1 MLDYAVKISENW
13 SLLTDADK
21 TKYFKLSLN
30 DKVRYQDEMQQLT
43 DNSRSDALCNAILKG
58 IVEGATE
65 KDGITGNTLSILLG
79 QPGGKTCR

>member
-30 DKVRYQDEMQQLT
+30 DKVRYQDEMQQLLT
-43 DNSRSDALCNAILKG
+43 QGFFVNEAG
-58 IVEGATE
+58 
-65 KDGITGNTLSILLG
+65 
-79 QPGGKTCR
+79 